1 MNEKTK
7 VMYNLARMYEYVRDI
22 DDLCEKNNYD
32 IESLKDELRVEEDLK
47 IAFQKDVDTLN
58 EEDALRM
65 MKGTIER
72 DGIKVYE

>member
-32 IESLKDELRVEEDLK
+32 ID
-47 IAFQKDVDTLN
+47 N
-58 EEDALRM
+58 
-65 MKGTIER
+65 MK
-72 DGIKVYE
+72 